1 MFSVQMG
8 PAPNHEKSATFT
20 PSNGIFVPLIALL
33 DSPSLY
39 LASPRLDYACRV
51 QAL

>member
-8 PAPNHEKSATFT
+8 PAANHEKSATLI
-20 PSNGIFVPLIALL
+20 PYNGIFVPLIALL
-33 DSPSLY
+33 DSLSLY
-39 LASPRLDYACRV
+39 LASPRLDHARRV